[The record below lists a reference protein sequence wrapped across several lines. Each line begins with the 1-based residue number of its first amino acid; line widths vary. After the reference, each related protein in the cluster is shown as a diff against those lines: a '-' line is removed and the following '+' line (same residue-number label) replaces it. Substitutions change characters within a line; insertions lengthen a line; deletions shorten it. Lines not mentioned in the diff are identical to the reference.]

1 MDTVDCGSW
10 AELEAPATAVRR
22 AVFVAE
28 QGVDESEELDG
39 RDADAHHVVAYEDG
53 TPVGTA
59 RLRLVDDAVAKAE
72 RVAVFEAHRETGVGT
87 ALMAA
92 VEDIATERG
101 ATRMRLHAQTRVREF
116 YERLGYE
123 AVGEEFEEADIP
135 HVAMVKE
142 L

>member
-72 RVAVFEAHRETGVGT
+72 RVAVVEAPPGTGGGT
-87 ALMAA
+87 APMGA
-92 VEDIATERG
+92 VADIFTERG
-101 ATRMRLHAQTRVREF
+101 ATRLRLHAQTPVRGC
-116 YERLGYE
+116 Y
-123 AVGEEFEEADIP
+123 
-135 HVAMVKE
+135 
-142 L
+142 